1 MGVVAPGEKKEKI
14 INISKPRIPEKLTA
28 LQPYSLT
35 ALQPY
40 SLTVLEPYSLTRKF
54 PPSWSCLVTELKT
67 TDFYRR
73 EFSTK

>member
-14 INISKPRIPEKLTA
+14 INISKPRIPEK
-28 LQPYSLT
+28 LT